1 MANDIV
7 FEKDNFRIRKTN
19 VEDINTI
26 YQLIRGIAEYE
37 KMLDEVE
44 NTPEMIKEWIFEKN
58 TAETYLGEE
67 NGKPVGFIMFFHNYS
82 TFVGRAGI
90 YVEDLFIIPEKRG
103 LGYGKLLLQFAAK
116 TAVDRNCGRMEW
128 TCLNWNT
135 PALNFYKS
143 IGAVK
148 MSEWTTH
155 RLAGNTLKDF
165 AKSMPE

>member
-1 MANDIV
+1 MDKNIV
-7 FEKDNFRIRKTN
+7 FEKGNFRIRKADI
-19 VEDINTI
+19 EDINTI
-26 YQLIRGIAEYE
+26 YSLIRGIAEYE

-44 NTPEMIKEWIFEKN
+44 NTPEMIKEWIFEKK

-67 NGKPVGFIMFFHNYS
+67 NGVPVGFIMFFHNYS

-103 LGYGKLLLQFAAK
+103 KGYGKMLLKFAAK
-116 TAVDRNCGRMEW
+116 TAVDRNCGRLEW

-135 PALNFYKS
+135 PALEFYKS

-148 MSEWTTH
+148 MTEWTTH
-155 RLAGNTLKDF
+155 RLAGNGLKNF
-165 AKSMPE
+165 AEK